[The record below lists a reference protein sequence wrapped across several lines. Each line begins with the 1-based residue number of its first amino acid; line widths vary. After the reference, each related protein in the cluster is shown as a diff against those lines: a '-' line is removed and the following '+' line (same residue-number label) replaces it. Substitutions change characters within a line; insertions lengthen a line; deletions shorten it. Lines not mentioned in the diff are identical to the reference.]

1 MSDFHVVLNMAAN
14 RYTGDLAYYATMITL
29 VSAMQSCNI
38 MVSRPSKTIAQL
50 VNILHTSLMETAPKE
65 VQQAL
70 GDEALRAVL
79 RDHIDKNGLT
89 VMSVLQCIRQYDKG
103 KQSLKGAC

>member
-1 MSDFHVVLNMAAN
+1 MSNIFIVLVMAAN

-50 VNILHTSLMETAPKE
+50 VGILHTSLMETAPRE
-65 VQQAL
+65 IQRDL

-79 RDHIDKNGLT
+79 RDHIDRNGLT

-103 KQSLKGAC
+103 KESLKGAC